1 MGSII
6 FKRLASFVVAAG
18 GWMLLGVRTALD
30 LVGWSTAPDDVGV
43 AMTRLDQIL
52 AWIIGL
58 PWGVPWGFALISTMW
73 LMWVSWPRAAPT
85 AGTERGNGNQP
96 ATEPMSRHYNEDGSY
111 PNYFFDHAAHESLT
125 NFAVEKVIPAGYAQE
140 LLQRT
145 IIEKLTDNAVLQD
158 YAARGLPYQYSYERN
173 QFRDGFSEL
182 SGRLA
187 GSPMEYVPFQEL
199 VDCVDQ
205 IEKGYKAFCRQT
217 VELAGSSEKN
227 LLQDQSVREAW
238 EEWREAH
245 NTLVS
250 EYDQVKRESKYGK
263 LYRPQKPSRWGGPIS
278 LLPKGEPLPFL
289 LPPDIAEEK
298 QR

>member
-1 MGSII
+1 
-6 FKRLASFVVAAG
+6 
-18 GWMLLGVRTALD
+18 MLLGVRTALD

-52 AWIIGL
+52 SWIIGL

-73 LMWVSWPRAAPT
+73 LMWVSWPRAAP
-85 AGTERGNGNQP
+85 AVGTKRGASNQP
-96 ATEPMSRHYNEDGSY
+96 TIEPASRQYNEDGSY

-145 IIEKLTDNAVLQD
+145 IIEKLTDNPVLQD
-158 YAARGLPYQYSYERN
+158 YAARGLLYHYSYERT

-182 SGRLA
+182 SARLA

-205 IEKGYKAFCRQT
+205 IEKGYKDFCRQT
-217 VELAGSSEKN
+217 VELAKSSKIN
-227 LLQDQSVREAW
+227 LLEDQSV
-238 EEWREAH
+238 
-245 NTLVS
+245 S
-250 EYDQVKRESKYGK
+250 DPKRSWVISAACDSVGVAKH
-263 LYRPQKPSRWGGPIS
+263 RRRIPCGPIS
-278 LLPKGEPLPFL
+278 PEPSMPAKGCG
-289 LPPDIAEEK
+289 IQAI
-298 QR
+298 